1 LAARQSAVALRRA
14 EGGVSGERRLG
25 SSFCFGRWFIP
36 VPECTA
42 DVWFAVVICLT
53 AKASKANLK
62 FMSRF
67 IFAALGVLWVR
78 GAAAQQVPARDLLEF
93 PLGLAAEAAGLS
105 SRMPAALWNPAATA
119 LPRAMRAEFGF
130 AGLATPQDQGVQLD
144 MIGAAYRVGHLTT
157 AMSYVQASVNDIIRT
172 VSDPQSFPGE
182 ISYGTTMISG
192 GAAGTWGDVSLGAA
206 ARYRRGTLDAGN
218 RRALSIDG
226 GLIVNHVAHTPARI
240 SLSTFLFSPWHSRE
254 ATTYLIAADAPVLKR
269 DSTFQL
275 VAGYSW
281 AQTEG
286 RGRDQYVS
294 ANATYRRLEAGLGV
308 LQTTDFGESARR
320 VRLGLGLH
328 YADYMLSLARE
339 EGAGGFGASY
349 QFVFTRSVK

>member
-1 LAARQSAVALRRA
+1 MISLTSAA
-14 EGGVSGERRLG
+14 
-25 SSFCFGRWFIP
+25 P
-36 VPECTA
+36 
-42 DVWFAVVICLT
+42 
-53 AKASKANLK
+53 KANLK

-67 IFAALGVLWVR
+67 TFAVLGVFLVR
-78 GAAAQQVPARDLLEF
+78 GAMAQQVPARDLLEF

-119 LPRAMRAEFGF
+119 LPRRTRAEFGF

-144 MIGAAYRVGHLTT
+144 MIGASYRVGGITT
-157 AMSYVQASVNDIIRT
+157 ALSYVQASVNDIIRT
-172 VSDPQSFPGE
+172 ASDPQSMPGE

-192 GAAGTWGDVSLGAA
+192 GAAGTWGDLSLGAA

-218 RRALSIDG
+218 RGALSVDG
-226 GLIVNHVAHTPARI
+226 GLILNRVARTPARI
-240 SLSTFLFSPWHSRE
+240 SLSTFLFSPWRSRE
-254 ATTYLIAADAPVLKR
+254 ATTYLIAADAPIIRR

-275 VAGYSW
+275 LGGYSW
-281 AQTEG
+281 AATQS

-294 ANATYRRLEAGLGV
+294 ANATYRRFEAGVGV
-308 LQTTDFGESARR
+308 LQTTDFDEAARR